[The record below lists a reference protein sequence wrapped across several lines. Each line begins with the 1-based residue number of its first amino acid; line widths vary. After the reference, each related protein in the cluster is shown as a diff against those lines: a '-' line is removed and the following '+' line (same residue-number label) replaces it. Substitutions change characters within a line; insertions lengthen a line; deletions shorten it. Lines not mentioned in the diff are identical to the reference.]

1 MAGDLICLHFS
12 ALKMSPDLIEA
23 FLMKEGRPWH
33 LNDIHSKGFKDIPKN
48 SLKNSLDML
57 VKKNKI
63 TSKQNIYCYNFKNHK
78 VNHVSS

>member
-1 MAGDLICLHFS
+1 
-12 ALKMSPDLIEA
+12 MSLELIEA
-23 FLMKEGRPWH
+23 FLKKEGRPWN

-48 SLKNSLDML
+48 TLKNSLDIL

-63 TSKQNIYCYNFKNHK
+63 TSKQNIFCYNFKNLK